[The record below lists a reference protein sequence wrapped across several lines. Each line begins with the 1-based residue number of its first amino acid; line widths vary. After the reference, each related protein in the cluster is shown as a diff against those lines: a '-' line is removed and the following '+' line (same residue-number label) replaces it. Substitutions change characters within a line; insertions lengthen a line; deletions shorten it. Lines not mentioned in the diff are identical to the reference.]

1 MKNFDKIRKICETS
15 SSISKTVIDDFLIY
29 YAAVQ
34 YKLDRP
40 MTEAFSTYRHVTNEF
55 EKEWVNRLKAQY
67 LAHQIFK
74 SGGLIRKML
83 PHAELKKFS
92 PTEMNFLEQHARKPW
107 RFCFSMIL
115 ENPATDFFRM
125 EDILTGEQF
134 LLFSPGTSD
143 INKSQATSVWFNLI
157 AFNGACWQTFG
168 PIAAYKSFEPDDI
181 FFFATELD
189 RRITRE
195 EDIVRNIEKNP
206 LPYMML
212 LSGANIPVTVHKK
225 DQMVMTYSEYT
236 VDKFDT
242 LALRKSF
249 TSEYSH
255 GVYRLSLK
263 RWGGH
268 PHFAQIYFD
277 ENKNIVL
284 LAASTDRGYQALVN
298 SINPF
303 GYQFSEEPDI
313 RVNMSMLIISEKI
326 LKKKIRLNEYDNL
339 FKVDTPPET
348 KEMLDNLNYFMSLIL
363 PDINA
368 GRVPDIEKNAAKAG
382 IDVETAR
389 SFYKAVS
396 DKFGQMDRQR
406 G

>member
-1 MKNFDKIRKICETS
+1 MNDFETIRKACDTS
-15 SSISKTVIDDFLIY
+15 SSISKTVIDEFLIY

-34 YKLDRP
+34 YKLDRT
-40 MTEAFSTYRHVTNEF
+40 MTEAFSAYRHVTNEF

-83 PHAELKKFS
+83 PHAELKKLS
-92 PTEMNFLEQHARKPW
+92 PTKMHFLEQHARQPW
-107 RFCFSMIL
+107 RFCFSIIL
-115 ENPATDFFRM
+115 ENPAKDFFKM

-134 LLFSPGTSD
+134 LLCSPGTSD
-143 INKSQATSVWFNLI
+143 INKSQATALWFNLI
-157 AFNGACWQTFG
+157 SFNGACWQSFG
-168 PIAAYKSFEPDDI
+168 PIGAYKSFEPDDI

-189 RRITRE
+189 RRIETE
-195 EDIVRNIEKNP
+195 EDIARNIEKNP

-212 LSGANIPVTVHKK
+212 LSGANIPITVHKQ
-225 DQMVMTYSEYT
+225 DQMIMAYSEYP

-242 LALRKSF
+242 LALKKSF
-249 TSEYSH
+249 TSEFSH

-263 RWGGH
+263 RWSGH

-303 GYQFSEEPDI
+303 GYPFSEDPDI
-313 RVNMSMLIISEKI
+313 RVNMSMLITSEKI
-326 LKKKIRLNEYDNL
+326 LKKKIRLNDYDNL
-339 FKVDTPPET
+339 FQIESSPEDI
-348 KEMLDNLNYFMSLIL
+348 EMMANINAFMSLIL

-382 IDVETAR
+382 IDIETAR
-389 SFYKAVS
+389 NFYKAVS
-396 DKFGQMDRQR
+396 NKFGQMDRKK

>member
-1 MKNFDKIRKICETS
+1 MKDFETIRKACDTS
-15 SSISKTVIDDFLIY
+15 SSISKTVIDEFLIY

-34 YKLDRP
+34 YKLDRTV
-40 MTEAFSTYRHVTNEF
+40 TEAFSAYRHVTNEF

-92 PTEMNFLEQHARKPW
+92 PTEMNFLEQHARQPW
-107 RFCFSMIL
+107 RFCFSIIL
-115 ENPATDFFRM
+115 ENPAKDFFNM

-134 LLFSPGTSD
+134 LLCSPGTSD
-143 INKSQATSVWFNLI
+143 INRSQATTVWFNLI
-157 AFNGACWQTFG
+157 SFNGACWQSFG
-168 PIAAYKSFEPDDI
+168 PIGAYKSFEPDDI

-189 RRITRE
+189 RRIETE
-195 EDIVRNIEKNP
+195 EDIARNIEKNP

-212 LSGANIPVTVHKK
+212 LSGANFPITVHKQ
-225 DQMVMTYSEYT
+225 DQMVMAYSEYP

-242 LALRKSF
+242 LALKKSF
-249 TSEYSH
+249 TSEFSH

-263 RWGGH
+263 RWSGH

-284 LAASTDRGYQALVN
+284 LASSTDRGFLALVN
-298 SINPF
+298 AINQF

-313 RVNMSMLIISEKI
+313 RINMSMLITSEKI
-326 LKKKIRLNEYDNL
+326 LKKKIRLNAYDKL
-339 FKVDTPPET
+339 FQIESSPEDT
-348 KEMLDNLNYFMSLIL
+348 EMMANINAFMSLIL

-382 IDVETAR
+382 IDIETAR
-389 SFYKAVS
+389 NFYKAVS
-396 DKFGQMDRQR
+396 DKFGQMDRKK